1 MFLMDQYLMDQ
12 YGEAQRAERVAR
24 IRRAIALRAMAA
36 TGRTQ
41 RQIAEAL
48 GVSQSAVSQQLST
61 TPVTSDLDPALLVE
75 SGAPIIKVLAAERG
89 FSRLAVFGSVAR
101 GDART
106 DSDIDLLVE
115 SPAGMS
121 SFDFVRFQQLLA
133 EVLGRHVDVVDYAGL
148 TAGLDD
154 DIIREAVPL

>member
-1 MFLMDQYLMDQ
+1 MSLVDE

-36 TGRTQ
+36 TGMTQ
-41 RQIAEAL
+41 RQIADSL
-48 GVSQSAVSQQLST
+48 GVSQSAISQQLST
-61 TPVTSDLDPALLVE
+61 TPVTSDLDPVLLVE
-75 SGAPIIKVLAAERG
+75 AGAPIIKALADERG
-89 FSRLAVFGSVAR
+89 FSRPAVFGSVAR

-121 SFDFVRFQQLLA
+121 SFDFVRFQQLLE

-154 DIIREAVPL
+154 DIVREAVPL